1 MRRTIRTMIAA
12 AAAAAL
18 LTGAAL
24 AQQPQR
30 GKLKKPAEDGPPTL
44 QTYEKNFPLK
54 TVWTLI
60 DFNGKSVPSSDDM
73 SFSIDD
79 NYRGTGY
86 GGCNSWSAS
95 MFPQKGQKILMGP
108 IAITKKTCDKDK
120 TLLEIN
126 FLIALR
132 SGPSWDLEGST
143 LILKGQRG
151 GYMKFQRSL

>member
-1 MRRTIRTMIAA
+1 MRAFTKTIVT
-12 AAAAAL
+12 AAAAL
-18 LTGAAL
+18 ALATGAAQ
-24 AQQPQR
+24 AQQPKR
-30 GKLKKPAEDGPPTL
+30 GDPKKPPEAPAL
-44 QTYEKNFPLK
+44 QPYEKNFPLK

-60 DFNGKSVPSSDDM
+60 DFNGKIVPASDDM

-108 IAITKKTCDKDK
+108 IALTKKTCDKDR

-132 SGPSWDLEGST
+132 SGPSWDIEGST
-143 LILKGQRG
+143 LVLKGQRG

>member
-1 MRRTIRTMIAA
+1 MRRTIRTMTVA

-18 LTGAAL
+18 LAGAAL
-24 AQQPQR
+24 AQQPPK
-30 GKLKKPAEDGPPTL
+30 GKKPAPDQPQL
-44 QTYEKNFPLK
+44 QAYEKNFPLK

-60 DFNGKSVPSSDDM
+60 DFNGKSVPASDDM

-86 GGCNSWSAS
+86 GGCNSWSAA

-132 SGPSWDLEGST
+132 SGPSWDLEGSA
-143 LILKGQRG
+143 LVLKGQRG

>member
-1 MRRTIRTMIAA
+1 MRAFTKSVIT
-12 AAAAAL
+12 AAAAL
-18 LTGAAL
+18 AVASGAVQ
-24 AQQPQR
+24 AQQPRR
-30 GKLKKPAEDGPPTL
+30 GDPKKPPEAPTL
-44 QTYEKNFPLK
+44 QPYEKNFPLK

-60 DFNGKSVPSSDDM
+60 DFNGKAIPSSDDM

-79 NYRGTGY
+79 NFRGTGY

-95 MFPQKGQKILMGP
+95 MFPQRGQKILMGP
-108 IAITKKTCDKDK
+108 IAITKKACDKDK

-132 SGPSWDLEGST
+132 SGPSWDIEGST
-143 LILKGQRG
+143 LVLKGQRG